1 MTEPKTLEAG
11 EKNANPGI
19 AASLKRLLNGGE
31 GHGTQYLI
39 PGALVTFLFFLW
51 GFSYGMLD
59 TLNSHFQSVLG
70 ISKLQSTWLQ
80 VAYFGAYFVMG
91 FPLWPP
97 AGHIMQRFGYKK
109 GIIFGLC
116 LFVIGAICFYP
127 AAISLQ
133 YGAFVGCLF
142 VIACGL
148 GTLEN
153 AANPYI
159 TALGSP
165 RWASFRINAAQA
177 FNGVGTFI
185 SPLIASKAFFG
196 NTDDS
201 TASTADKLVS
211 VKWAYVGIGCG
222 VFVIMLLFC
231 LAKIPEI
238 DMEAEIVEESGEKKR
253 ASMWSPHYLL
263 GIVAQLLYTGAQVS
277 LASFFINFGTDVGGF
292 SKAASST
299 YLSYGQIAFTVG
311 RFVGTFLMR
320 FMSSSNLMGIF
331 AVIVTILNIVVVAVP
346 NPNMT
351 FLLIVIMFF
360 ESIMFPTIFALATKD
375 FGRNYKTASSR
386 VVACVCGGAII
397 PPLQGVIAEKRGT
410 QFSFM
415 LLIFCYAYVVFYSF
429 FGCHWIKY
437 VDVDDRTDLDD
448 IQQEVQEKNH
458 REQPEDSQPVADDV
472 HHDNGKF
479 Y

>member
-11 EKNANPGI
+11 EQLSDPGI
-19 AASLKRLLNGGE
+19 TAR
-31 GHGTQYLI
+31 HGTQYLI
-39 PGALVTFLFFLW
+39 PGALVTLLFFLW

-70 ISKLQSTWLQ
+70 ITKLQSTWLQ

-97 AGHIMQRFGYKK
+97 AGHIMHRFGYKR

-127 AAISLQ
+127 AAISLK

-159 TALGSP
+159 TSLGSP

-185 SPLIASKAFFG
+185 SPLIASKAFFAD
-196 NTDDS
+196 NNS
-201 TASTADKLVS
+201 SASTADQLTS

-238 DMEAEIVEESGEKKR
+238 DMEAEIVEDSGEKRR
-253 ASMWSPHYLL
+253 ASMVSPHYLL
-263 GIVAQLLYTGAQVS
+263 GIAAQFLYTGAQVS

-292 SKAASST
+292 TKAASSN

-331 AVIVTILNIVVVAVP
+331 AVIVTVVNIVVVAVP

-386 VVACVCGGAII
+386 VVACVCGGAVI
-397 PPLQGVIAEKRGT
+397 PPLQGLIAQERGT
-410 QFSFM
+410 QFSFI

-437 VDVDDRTDLDD
+437 VDVEDRTDLDE
-448 IQQEVQEKNH
+448 IQNEVQEKQH
-458 REQPEDSQPVADDV
+458 HEHERTQDDDAEV
-472 HHDNGKF
+472 HEDNGK

>member
-1 MTEPKTLEAG
+1 MSDPKELEAG
-11 EKNANPGI
+11 EYRPGI
-19 AASLKRLLNGGE
+19 GQTIKQLVRGGN

-39 PGALVTFLFFLW
+39 PGALVTILFFLW

-59 TLNSHFQSVLG
+59 TLNSHFQTVLG
-70 ISKLQSTWLQ
+70 ITKLQSTWLQ

-97 AGHIMQRFGYKK
+97 AGHIMKRFGYKR
-109 GIIFGLC
+109 GIIFGLS

-127 AAISLQ
+127 AAISLK

-159 TALGSP
+159 TSLGSP
-165 RWASFRINAAQA
+165 QYASFRINAAQA

-185 SPLIASKAFFG
+185 APLIASKAFFG
-196 NTDDS
+196 GDS
-201 TASTADKLVS
+201 NAGDTASSLTS

-222 VFVIMLLFC
+222 VFVIGLLFC
-231 LAKIPEI
+231 LATIPEI
-238 DMEAEIVEESGEKKR
+238 DTEAEIVETSGEKRR
-253 ASMWSPHYLL
+253 ASMYSPHYLL
-263 GIVAQLLYTGAQVS
+263 GIAAQFLYTGAQVS
-277 LASFFINFGTDVGGF
+277 LASFFINYGVEMGF
-292 SKAASST
+292 SQSQSSQ

-311 RFVGTFLMR
+311 RFIGTFLMR
-320 FMSSSNLMGIF
+320 FMSSSTLMGIF
-331 AVIVTILNIVVVAVP
+331 AVIATIFNIIVVAVP

-386 VVACVCGGAII
+386 VVACVSGGAVI
-397 PPLQGVIAEKRGT
+397 PPLQGLIAQART
-410 QFSFM
+410 VQFSFL
-415 LLIFCYAYVVFYSF
+415 LLIFCYAYVIFYSF
-429 FGCHWIKY
+429 IGCHWIKY
-437 VDVDDRTDLDD
+437 VDVEDRADLDD
-448 IQQEVQEKNH
+448 LQHEVEKQH
-458 REQPEDSQPVADDV
+458 HEDPNTAGPTEVRT
-472 HHDNGKF
+472 DNGKDT